1 MSDRASA
8 AKLGQ
13 WVWAVAVFAYLIL
26 PTLIVALMS
35 IGKDDV
41 LRFPPTLFST
51 RWYAAFA
58 ASEEWMSAAGRSL
71 VVGLATAAVATLV
84 GTAASLALVR
94 GRLPFRRAVELL
106 VISPMIVPPIVIAVG
121 GYGIFADLKL
131 IGSLAGLVAVHT
143 VLAEPFVVLIV
154 SAALY
159 RADVTLEM
167 ASASLGA
174 SRWMTVRRVTLPLI
188 SPAILTGALFA
199 FLTSFDEVVLALF
212 LVGTVAPTLPIK
224 IFSGLTF
231 GVTPIVAAVSTMLVG
246 ITLASIV
253 LLGGLRV
260 LQAQR
265 FGVQLGRG
273 ADLVTAG

>member
-1 MSDRASA
+1 MIGRFSA
-8 AKLGQ
+8 VRIGQ
-13 WVWAVAVFAYLIL
+13 WAWATAVFGYLVL

-35 IGKDDV
+35 VGKDEV

-51 RWYAAFA
+51 RWYEAFA
-58 ASEEWMSAAGRSL
+58 GSEEWISAAGRSL
-71 VVGLATAAVATLV
+71 VVGMATAVVATVV
-84 GTAASLALVR
+84 GTAMALALVR
-94 GRLPFRRAVELL
+94 GRLPFKRAIELL
-106 VISPMIVPPIVIAVG
+106 AISPMIIPPIVIAVG
-121 GYGIFADLKL
+121 GYGIFAELKL

-159 RADVTLEM
+159 RADVTLEI

-174 SRWMTVRRVTLPLI
+174 GRWMTLRRITLPLVA
-188 SPAILTGALFA
+188 PAIFTGALFA

-212 LVGTVAPTLPIK
+212 LVGTLAPTLPIK

-231 GVTPIVAAVSTMLVG
+231 GVTPIVAAVSTILVG
-246 ITLASIV
+246 ITLASIA

-260 LQAQR
+260 LQVR
-265 FGVQLGRG
+265 RMG
-273 ADLVTAG
+273 AVPARRAEAV

>member
-1 MSDRASA
+1 VAR
-8 AKLGQ
+8 
-13 WVWAVAVFAYLIL
+13 WVWTTAVFGYLIL

-35 IGKDDV
+35 VGKDEV

-58 ASEEWMSAAGRSL
+58 SNEEWTSAAGRSV
-71 VVGLATAAVATLV
+71 VVGVATAAVATV
-84 GTAASLALVR
+84 IGTAASLALVR
-94 GRLPFRRAVELL
+94 GRLPFKRAIELMA
-106 VISPMIVPPIVIAVG
+106 ISPIIVPPIVIAVG
-121 GYGIFADLKL
+121 GYGIFARLKL
-131 IGSLAGLVAVHT
+131 IGSLPGLVAVHT

-159 RADVTLEM
+159 RADVILEM
-167 ASASLGA
+167 SSASLGA
-174 SRWMTVRRVTLPLI
+174 GRWMTLRRITLPLI
-188 SPAILTGALFA
+188 APAILTGALFA

-212 LVGTVAPTLPIK
+212 LVGTLAPTLPIK

-246 ITLASIV
+246 ITLASIA

-260 LQAQR
+260 LRAQR
-265 FGVQLGRG
+265 MG
-273 ADLVTAG
+273 ARVAAPRVGAS